1 MLMTKKFVGSS
12 PIAVARFLTH
22 CVHLNKTKIGEF
34 LGDKYLLLPL
44 HSDVI
49 IHVLTHF
56 HVQFPI
62 LKSDTQGGGGKDGFH
77 CVRL

>member
-1 MLMTKKFVGSS
+1 MTKKFVGSS

-34 LGDKYLLLPL
+34 LGDKYLFPLLHCVAL
-44 HSDVI
+44 
-49 IHVLTHF
+49 IHMLTHF

-62 LKSDTQGGGGKDGFH
+62 RKSDTQGCGGKDGFH